1 MRIRYKDFCIY
12 AHLTMNCRWMPW
24 VITDSLKSLHKNF
37 SMTWLFTPLTIAYI
51 FLLLFQIFNPAAT
64 APLLVFSQRIIT
76 SPNTSIWCWI
86 KNVIKA
92 DWEPKLQVLTCISS
106 QTVKSRPLLLVTV
119 SNFLYG
125 GIRFSSWGCL
135 FSSYGCAKSV
145 ALLESVL
152 VNYSRLTVGVDAV
165 NGKSDESIAA
175 FIFWSSG
182 SRAGINSRNFPC
194 T

>member
-1 MRIRYKDFCIY
+1 MVEKKDLNQINID
-12 AHLTMNCRWMPW
+12 LKIDSSDQNQ
-24 VITDSLKSLHKNF
+24 ITPPIVS
-37 SMTWLFTPLTIAYI
+37 
-51 FLLLFQIFNPAAT
+51 PA
-64 APLLVFSQRIIT
+64 
-76 SPNTSIWCWI
+76 N
-86 KNVIKA
+86 KA

-119 SNFLYG
+119 SNFLSG

-175 FIFWSSG
+175 FIF
-182 SRAGINSRNFPC
+182 
-194 T
+194 